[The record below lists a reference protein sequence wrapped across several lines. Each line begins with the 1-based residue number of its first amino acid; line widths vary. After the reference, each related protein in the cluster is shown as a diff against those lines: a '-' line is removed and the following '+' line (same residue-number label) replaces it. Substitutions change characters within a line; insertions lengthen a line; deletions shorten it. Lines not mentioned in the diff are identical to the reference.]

1 MKTEKCT
8 KQPVQNVERKQ
19 KFPLNQ
25 MEQDLFIAG
34 IAFKNENLDDFNF
47 LRL

>member
-1 MKTEKCT
+1 MKREKCT
-8 KQPVQNVERKQ
+8 RLHVQNAVRKQ

-47 LRL
+47 LML